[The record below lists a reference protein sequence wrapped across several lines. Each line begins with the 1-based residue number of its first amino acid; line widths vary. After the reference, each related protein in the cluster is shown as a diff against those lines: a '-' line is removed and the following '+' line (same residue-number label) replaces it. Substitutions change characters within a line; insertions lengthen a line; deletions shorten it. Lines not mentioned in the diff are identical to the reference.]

1 MSQIESL
8 RPNAHVRIGDIH
20 IGPGAEPA
28 FIAGPCVL
36 ESRDHARSIA
46 EFLARAAERLDIR
59 LVFKA
64 SYDKANRTSIHSYRG
79 PGLDEGLAILRGIRE
94 EFGLPVLTDIHAPE
108 QAAPAAEAVDC
119 IQVPAFLC
127 RQTDLLAAAA
137 RAGKPVNVKKGQFM
151 APWDARPLV
160 EKLLEAG
167 ARDILLTE
175 RGVSFGYNRLVADMA
190 ALTVMRELGVPLVFD
205 ATHSVQQPGG
215 LGTASG
221 GNRALAAP
229 LARAAAAVGI
239 DALFVE
245 VHDDPDRALSDG
257 PNSLPLGE
265 FDSLVRSVLAISRA
279 AAEAA
284 SGA

>member
-1 MSQIESL
+1 M
-8 RPNAHVRIGDIH
+8 
-20 IGPGAEPA
+20 
-28 FIAGPCVL
+28 
-36 ESRDHARSIA
+36 
-46 EFLARAAERLDIR
+46 
-59 LVFKA
+59 
-64 SYDKANRTSIHSYRG
+64 
-79 PGLDEGLAILRGIRE
+79 
-94 EFGLPVLTDIHAPE
+94 
-108 QAAPAAEAVDC
+108 
-119 IQVPAFLC
+119 
-127 RQTDLLAAAA
+127 
-137 RAGKPVNVKKGQFM
+137 
-151 APWDARPLV
+151 
-160 EKLLEAG
+160 LEAG